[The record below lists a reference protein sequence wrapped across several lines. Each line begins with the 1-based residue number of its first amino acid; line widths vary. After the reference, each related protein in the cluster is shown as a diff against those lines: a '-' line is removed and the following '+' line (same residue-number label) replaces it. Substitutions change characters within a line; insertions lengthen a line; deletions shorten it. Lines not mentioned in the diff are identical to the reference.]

1 MTWQEALKGWIQKN
15 GLTYKAFADRIGTS
29 SQNISTILSGK
40 SEGSYNLRKKIFEV
54 TNGDVDCIEYVVQAK
69 SDDRVITLD
78 QTTIKMLHYLSLME
92 PDGVR
97 SLIEALYN
105 KMVEHKLEAPD
116 LSPACRLLWMH
127 MQSD

>member
-1 MTWQEALKGWIQKN
+1 MAWQEDLKGWIKKN
-15 GLTYKAFADRIGTS
+15 GLTYKAFADKIGTS
-29 SQNISTILSGK
+29 GQYISAILSGK
-40 SEGSYNLRKKIFEV
+40 IGGSYNMRKKIFEV
-54 TNGDVDCIEYVVQAK
+54 TNGEVPCIEYVVQEK
-69 SDDRVITLD
+69 SDDRVIPLD

-105 KMVEHKLEAPD
+105 KMVDHKSEEPD

>member
-1 MTWQEALKGWIQKN
+1 MTWQEDLKGWIKKK
-15 GLTYKAFADRIGTS
+15 GLTYKEFGNMVGTGG
-29 SQNISTILSGK
+29 QNIYMILSGK
-40 SEGSYNLRKKIFEV
+40 AEGSYNLRKRIFEV
-54 TNGDVDCIEYVVQAK
+54 TNGEVPCIEYVVQAK
-69 SDDRVITLD
+69 NDDLVIPLD

-105 KMVEHKLEAPD
+105 KMVEHKSEEPD
-116 LSPACRLLWMH
+116 LSPACRLLRMH